1 MSAKMIGLLVAVVV
15 ILLGILIAVMSNK
28 PEQPAPVAT
37 PAPVSTVAPNLEKKR
52 GSFKKSE
59 PGKYGYR
66 SPD

>member
-15 ILLGILIAVMSNK
+15 ILLGLLIVMLNSK
-28 PEQPAPVAT
+28 PQQTVPVAT
-37 PAPVSTVAPNLEKKR
+37 PAPVTTVAPNLDKKR